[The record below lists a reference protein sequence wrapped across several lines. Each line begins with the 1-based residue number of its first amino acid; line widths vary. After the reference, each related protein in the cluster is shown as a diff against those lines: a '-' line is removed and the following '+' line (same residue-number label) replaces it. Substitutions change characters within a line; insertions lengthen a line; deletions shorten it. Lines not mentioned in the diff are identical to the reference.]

1 MIFKEGE
8 QVVLKNLY
16 ADGSP
21 GFAIVICDDGDRV
34 KCLIEQMEL
43 WYEKSRVQD
52 MKLYTESNMKN
63 FTGRKE
69 YLK

>member
-1 MIFKEGE
+1 MFFLTHVSKKDGKMR
-8 QVVLKNLY
+8 VHNKN
-16 ADGSP
+16 
-21 GFAIVICDDGDRV
+21 
-34 KCLIEQMEL
+34 
-43 WYEKSRVQD
+43 EKSRVQD